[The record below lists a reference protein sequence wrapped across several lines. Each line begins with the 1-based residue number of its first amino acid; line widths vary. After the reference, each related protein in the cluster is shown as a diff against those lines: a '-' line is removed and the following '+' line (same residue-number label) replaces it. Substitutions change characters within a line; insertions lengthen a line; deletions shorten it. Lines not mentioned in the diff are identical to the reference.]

1 MKYHLARNTLILLLV
16 LHTIPAKK
24 SKRMKS
30 AQCPGMPSSRKLTFD
45 DVLSYAA
52 DISAAH
58 RSLEAQECFSLAV
71 ALAADDKDRNIAL
84 YNLAVVQMDLR
95 RSSSFTRISRSIF
108 VIIPPQLPLSSYCFR
123 HHAFPARIL

>member
-1 MKYHLARNTLILLLV
+1 
-16 LHTIPAKK
+16 
-24 SKRMKS
+24 MKS
-30 AQCPGMPSSRKLTFD
+30 AHAAQCPGMPSSRQLSFD
-45 DVLSYAA
+45 NVLKYAA

-95 RSSSFTRISRSIF
+95 RSSSFTRITFRLCDHTTTTSSFQLLLPASR
-108 VIIPPQLPLSSYCFR
+108 IPRTTQ
-123 HHAFPARIL
+123 IL

>member
-1 MKYHLARNTLILLLV
+1 
-16 LHTIPAKK
+16 
-24 SKRMKS
+24 
-30 AQCPGMPSSRKLTFD
+30 MPSSRKLTFD

-95 RSSSFTRISRSIF
+95 RSFTRISRSIF
-108 VIIPPQLPLSSYCFR
+108 VIIPPQLPLSSYCFQ
-123 HHAFPARIL
+123 HHASPARIL